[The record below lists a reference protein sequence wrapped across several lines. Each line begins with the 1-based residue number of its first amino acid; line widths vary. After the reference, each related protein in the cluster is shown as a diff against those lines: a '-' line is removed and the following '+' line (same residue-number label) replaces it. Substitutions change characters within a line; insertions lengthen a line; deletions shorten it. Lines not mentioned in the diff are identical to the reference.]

1 MKNLNTISYIV
12 ECVPYSSFPF
22 FCLYIISVHSIVN
35 LYSFKF
41 IFSIN
46 FVADLSRVFYMT
58 VSTAFHYIGDVFFF
72 FSTWLHSDVC
82 ARYLSLDYFYFVIP
96 LFTHY
101 DKIHSW

>member
-46 FVADLSRVFYMT
+46 FVADLSRVFYMI

-72 FSTWLHSDVC
+72 FFRHGFIQMFVLDT
-82 ARYLSLDYFYFVIP
+82 YLLTISIL
-96 LFTHY
+96 
-101 DKIHSW
+101 